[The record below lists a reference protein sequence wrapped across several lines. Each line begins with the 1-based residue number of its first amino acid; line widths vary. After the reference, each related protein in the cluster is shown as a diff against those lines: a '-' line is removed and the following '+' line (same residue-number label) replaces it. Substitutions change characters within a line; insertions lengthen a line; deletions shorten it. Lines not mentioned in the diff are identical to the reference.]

1 MFLVGDIGGT
11 KTNIAL
17 LELSGNGKFRIV
29 LEKNY
34 SSKNYD
40 SLRTIVKEFIEE
52 NKDIKITSACF
63 GVAGPVKDGLCDA
76 TNLPWLVNSKKIA
89 ELLKINQNLV
99 SLLNDLEA
107 AAYGIEVL
115 EEKDVYVLN
124 KGIEQPYGNRCLISA
139 GTGLGESI
147 IFWDGKGYKPSA
159 SEGGHADFA
168 ARNKI
173 EIDLLNYL
181 INKYGRISYERILSG
196 PGLLNVYNFFKD
208 TTYQNTPAWLLERLK
223 NGDPSAAISETAILK
238 KDEACEK
245 TLELFVSV
253 YGAEAGNLAL
263 IALATS
269 GVYIGGGIA
278 PKILDKLKE
287 GGFMQAFTHKGRLSV
302 LVSQMPVKVILN
314 DKIPL
319 LGCGNFLSSQEQ
331 KDSIYSATW
340 FSNKIM
346 LLCIDFQ

>member
-11 KTNIAL
+11 KTNIAVV
-17 LELSGNGKFRIV
+17 ELTSGKFKII
-29 LEKNY
+29 LEKNH

-40 SLRTIVKEFIEE
+40 SLRTIVNEFTAE
-52 NKDIKITSACF
+52 NKDLKISSACF
-63 GVAGPVKDGLCDA
+63 GVAGPVKNGLCDA
-76 TNLPWLVNSKKIA
+76 TNLPWLVNAKKIA
-89 ELLKINQNLV
+89 ELLNIDSNSV

-115 EEKDVYVLN
+115 EDKDVFVLN
-124 KGIEQPYGNRCLISA
+124 KGIEQKNGNRCLISA
-139 GTGLGESI
+139 GTGLGEAI
-147 IFWDGKGYKPSA
+147 IFWDGKRYKPSA
-159 SEGGHADFA
+159 SEGGHTDFA
-168 ARNKI
+168 PRNKI

-208 TTYQNTPAWLLERLK
+208 TAYQSTPSWLLERLK
-223 NGDPSAAISETAILK
+223 NGDPSAAISEIAISR

-245 TLELFVSV
+245 TLELFISV
-253 YGAEAGNLAL
+253 YGAEGGNLAL
-263 IALATS
+263 TSLATG
-269 GVYIGGGIA
+269 GVYLGGGIA

-319 LGCGNFLSSQEQ
+319 LGCANFLSMQEQ
-331 KDSIYSATW
+331 KDLLL
-340 FSNKIM
+340 NK
-346 LLCIDFQ
+346 